1 VHRQRFFFNL
11 GAIGAAVM
19 LIVCS
24 LAFGPDAVFG
34 TGLGIGIAG
43 ALASLWFTALA
54 VHERR
59 LEGHLEIGLL
69 QRSMGLWT
77 LLAAALSAVSVW
89 QAVQC
94 SVFAADPAKWL
105 TLANGVLVATLGC
118 AGLIAHELCT
128 ERVVHFLQV
137 TEPPGRLGEAAER

>member
-11 GAIGAAVM
+11 GAIGAAVL
-19 LIVCS
+19 LIVGS
-24 LAFGPDAVFG
+24 VAFGPQALMG
-34 TGLGIGIAG
+34 AGLGVGIGG

-54 VHERR
+54 VHDRH
-59 LEGHLEIGLL
+59 LEGHLEVGLL
-69 QRSMGLWT
+69 RRSVGLWT

-89 QAVQC
+89 EVVQAA
-94 SVFAADPAKWL
+94 VFPADPAKWL

-137 TEPPGRLGEAAER
+137 TERPNRLGELSEG